1 MGRQGQSTQGSAW
14 QSSDVEAS
22 ACPHLSL
29 SATASDVDT
38 GCPCV
43 LLGSPTSVLA
53 CLCPR
58 RSGLR
63 SSSKTQSPSC
73 PCLVQATFAGIR
85 AGKWRLLYSQRLGSP
100 WALGSGVFS
109 QSVWSSLKVRIISPF
124 FSKDELHLILAT
136 VSFLLFLFSYS
147 FIPFLPPSQYL
158 GQDFRPHL
166 CNSRDELCSKT
177 PLCQPHSLQACRRTY
192 C

>member
-1 MGRQGQSTQGSAW
+1 M
-14 QSSDVEAS
+14 
-22 ACPHLSL
+22 CP
-29 SATASDVDT
+29 TRV
-38 GCPCV
+38 PNV
-43 LLGSPTSVLA
+43 
-53 CLCPR
+53 
-58 RSGLR
+58 RSGLPL
-63 SSSKTQSPSC
+63 SSPLRTPEFFQNSEPIMPL
-73 PCLVQATFAGIR
+73 PCSGNFCWHPCWEMEASLLSAA
-85 AGKWRLLYSQRLGSP
+85 RLT
-100 WALGSGVFS
+100 LGSGFRSVLPICLELT
-109 QSVWSSLKVRIISPF
+109 QSKNYFPF

-177 PLCQPHSLQACRRTY
+177 PLCQPHSLQACRQTY